1 LAVCIQEKPFD
12 VSAEIS
18 NFGTK
23 VESSGAI
30 VTFTGIV
37 RNDSG
42 ALDHMIIEHY
52 PAMTQ
57 IALQK
62 FTELAIDRFEL
73 EDALI
78 IHRHGT
84 LKPKEII
91 MMIATA
97 APHRQDAFA
106 GAQFLMD
113 CLKSRAPFW
122 KKEISEGLGKWVEP
136 RAKDEFE
143 LGSWVDNFNSRMG

>member
-1 LAVCIQEKPFD
+1 MAVCIQEKPFD

-18 NFGTK
+18 NFSTK
-23 VESSGAI
+23 TGSSGAI

-52 PAMTQ
+52 PAMTK
-57 IALQK
+57 IALKK
-62 FTELAIDRFEL
+62 FTELAIERFEL
-73 EDALI
+73 EDALV
-78 IHRHGT
+78 IHRYGT
-84 LKPKEII
+84 LKPREII

-97 APHRQDAFA
+97 AAHRQNAFS

-122 KKEISEGLGKWVEP
+122 KKEVSEGLGKWVEP
-136 RAKDEFE
+136 RANDEVE
-143 LGSWVDNFNSRMG
+143 LGSWSYNINDQTG

>member
-1 LAVCIQEKPFD
+1 MAVCIQEKPFD

-18 NFGTK
+18 NFSTK
-23 VESSGAI
+23 TGSSGAI

-52 PAMTQ
+52 PAMTK

-62 FTELAIDRFEL
+62 FTELAIERFKL
-73 EDALI
+73 EDALV
-78 IHRHGT
+78 IHRYGT
-84 LKPKEII
+84 LKPREII

-97 APHRQDAFA
+97 AAHRQNAFS

-122 KKEISEGLGKWVEP
+122 KKEVSEGLGKWVEP
-136 RAKDEFE
+136 RANDEVE
-143 LGSWVDNFNSRMG
+143 LGSWSFNINDQTG

>member
-1 LAVCIQEKPFD
+1 MVVCIQEKSFD
-12 VSAEIS
+12 VSKEIS
-18 NFGTK
+18 NFSTRVG
-23 VESSGAI
+23 SSGAI

-52 PAMTQ
+52 PAMTK

-62 FTELAIDRFEL
+62 FTKLAIERFEL
-73 EDALI
+73 EDALV
-78 IHRHGT
+78 IHRYGT
-84 LKPKEII
+84 LKPREII

-97 APHRQDAFA
+97 APHRQNAFS

-122 KKEISEGLGKWVEP
+122 KKEVSEGLGKWVEP
-136 RAKDEFE
+136 RAKDEVE
-143 LGSWVDNFNSRMG
+143 LGSWSYNINDQTS

>member
-18 NFGTK
+18 NFSTK
-23 VESSGAI
+23 TGSSGAI

-52 PAMTQ
+52 PAMTK

-62 FTELAIDRFEL
+62 FTKLAIERFEL
-73 EDALI
+73 EDALV
-78 IHRHGT
+78 IHRYGT
-84 LKPKEII
+84 LKPREII

-97 APHRQDAFA
+97 AAHRQNAFS

-122 KKEISEGLGKWVEP
+122 KKEVSEGLGKWVEP
-136 RAKDEFE
+136 RAKDEVE
-143 LGSWVDNFNSRMG
+143 LGSWSYNINDQTG

>member
-1 LAVCIQEKPFD
+1 MATRIQKKPFD
-12 VSAEIS
+12 ISLEIS
-18 NFGTK
+18 NFGNK
-23 VESSGAI
+23 LDSSGAF

-37 RNDSG
+37 RNDIG
-42 ALDHMIIEHY
+42 NLDYIIIEHY
-52 PAMTQ
+52 PAMTE

-62 FTELAIDRFEL
+62 FTEIAVDRFKL
-73 EDALI
+73 EDALV
-78 IHRHGT
+78 IHRYGT

-91 MMIATA
+91 MMVATA

-122 KKEISEGLGKWVEP
+122 KKEVSEGNEKWVEP
-136 RAKDEFE
+136 RVNDEIE
-143 LGSWVDNFNSRMG
+143 LGSWGHDSYY

>member
-1 LAVCIQEKPFD
+1 MAVFIQEKPFD

-23 VESSGAI
+23 VGSSGAI

-73 EDALI
+73 EDALV
-78 IHRHGT
+78 IHRYGT
-84 LKPKEII
+84 LRPREII
-91 MMIATA
+91 MMVATA
-97 APHRQDAFA
+97 ARHRQDAFA

-122 KKEISEGLGKWVEP
+122 KKEVSEGLGKWVEP
-136 RAKDEFE
+136 RAKDEVE
-143 LGSWVDNFNSRMG
+143 LGLWDHKSNSRTG

>member
-1 LAVCIQEKPFD
+1 MAVCIQEKPFD

-18 NFGTK
+18 NFSTK
-23 VESSGAI
+23 TGSSGAI

-52 PAMTQ
+52 PAMTK
-57 IALQK
+57 IALKK
-62 FTELAIDRFEL
+62 FTELAIERFEL
-73 EDALI
+73 EDALV
-78 IHRHGT
+78 IHRYGT
-84 LKPKEII
+84 LKPREII

-97 APHRQDAFA
+97 APHRQNAFS

-122 KKEISEGLGKWVEP
+122 KKEVSEGLGKWVEP
-136 RAKDEFE
+136 RANDEVE
-143 LGSWVDNFNSRMG
+143 LGSWSYNINDQTG